1 MAAGETTFV
10 VPEDSPTIT
19 EIHVFNA
26 PAPVVYEALTRPE
39 HIKDW
44 YGPRRLSVPVAEMDV
59 RVGGAYH
66 FVNRDA
72 EGNDFGFHGVYREVV
87 PDRRLVYT
95 WVYEAEPDIEAVTT
109 AELDEHDGKTKLT
122 TTTVFPTPEDRDGY
136 LAEDATEG
144 ATESM
149 ERLEE
154 VVAAIR

>member
-1 MAAGETTFV
+1 MAANETTFV

-19 EIHVFNA
+19 EIHVFDA
-26 PAPVVYEALTRPE
+26 PATVVYRALTRPE

-44 YGPRRLSVPVAEMDV
+44 YGPRRLSLPVAEMDV
-59 RVGGAYH
+59 RPGGTYH

-72 EGNDFGFHGVYREVV
+72 EGDDFAFHGVYREVV

-95 WVYEAEPDIEAVTT
+95 WVYEGEPDTGALTT